1 MLAGIFI
8 ASKEYPKSGYKDL
21 HAEPARATPFQV
33 TPQLPLDIQLD
44 MLKRAN
50 EVIEPEMIHDTVTVV
65 RHDTVHTVK
74 YKVKYRTPKKSVEP
88 DTLPTQMK
96 DTLYVPSLKVK
107 MQMGEKELMDTIITL
122 GPALCV

>member
-1 MLAGIFI
+1 MIAGIFI
-8 ASKEYPKSGYKDL
+8 ASKEYPKHGYKDL
-21 HAEPARATPFQV
+21 YAAPAPRATPSLM
-33 TPQLPLDIQLD
+33 TQLPLDVQLD

-50 EVIEPEMIHDTVTVV
+50 EVHETTHDTITIV

-74 YKVKYRTPKKSVEP
+74 YKTKYRVPKKSVEP
-88 DTLPTQMK
+88 DTLPKQAI